1 MVTVP
6 TAPGPFVITD
16 HGIDFFEGG
25 SHLNSTGGATIL
37 EWQLAWGTSPN
48 SAQFTGNIDM
58 MTGEAY
64 VNVGLTAGETYYVW
78 NRARNS
84 VGWSP
89 LSTRTQVK
97 LDNTPRPP
105 GTPFVV
111 MRNQTAA
118 NLISAPSPDNGGK
131 PITLY
136 RWTYGLTPSGGAL
149 VTTVPPDL
157 TLNLS
162 GLIPGETYYAKIQAE
177 NVYGWGPFSNAREI
191 RLDAGG
197 YVKVGL
203 VWKRAVPYVKV
214 SGVWVMARTWAK
226 SGGVWNE
233 TAD

>member
-6 TAPGPFVITD
+6 TAPGPFIITEK
-16 HGIDFFEGG
+16 GINFFEGG

-48 SAQFTGNIDM
+48 SAQFTGDINMEDGSAFV
-58 MTGEAY
+58 TG
-64 VNVGLTAGETYYVW
+64 LSAGETYYVW

-89 LSTRTQVK
+89 LSARTSVK

-105 GTPFVV
+105 TTPFVAS
-111 MRNQTAA
+111 RTQTAA
-118 NLISAPSPDNGGK
+118 HLFSSPPADNGGK
-131 PITLY
+131 PITEY
-136 RWTYGLTPSGGAL
+136 RWQYGLSPSGGTL
-149 VTTVPPDL
+149 VSTGLSLD
-157 TLNLS
+157 LNLFD
-162 GLIPGETYYAKIQAE
+162 LIPGETYYARIQAE
-177 NVYGWGPFSNAREI
+177 NMYGYGPFSNAREI

-214 SGVWVMARTWAK
+214 AGVWKMARTWSK
-226 SGGVWNE
+226 SNGVWNE